1 VTVRV
6 LDATCGD
13 RGVWVDKDDE
23 RAVFADLRVREPGF
37 HGQEGRSYAV
47 QPEIQADVRNL
58 PFAAD
63 AFDAAVY
70 DPPHV
75 IREGGMSQLSGH
87 VVKKYGALRA
97 ETWRD
102 DLRRAFMELY
112 RVVRNGGTV
121 AFKFS
126 DVEVDFEEV
135 TSLAPTLPL
144 VGTTT
149 RKKKN
154 TEARWF
160 LFGVTDTGTDA
171 D

>member
-47 QPEIQADVRNL
+47 QPEIQADVRDL
-58 PFAAD
+58 PFAAG

-70 DPPHV
+70 DPPHKV
-75 IREGGMSQLSGH
+75 KPDGMTRLSGS
-87 VVKKYGALRA
+87 VERKYGALHA
-97 ETWRD
+97 ETWQRD
-102 DLRRAFMELY
+102 LTDAFAELW
-112 RVVRNGGTV
+112 RVVRTDGTV

-126 DVEVDFEEV
+126 DQQLDFDSV
-135 TSLAPTLPL
+135 VSLTPSPPL

-149 RKKKN
+149 KKQN
-154 TEARWF
+154 TETRWF
-160 LFGVTDTGTDA
+160 LFGVTDTDA